1 MWITSSLSTALTP
14 TAIALGN
21 FDGVHRGHQTVISQ
35 IVTNPVRSTHSP
47 DWGSGSPLRGFSNR
61 SGSGVGRPTLGGL
74 ASGGVTPVPTV
85 MTFAPHPQEFF
96 SGQSLPLLTPLA
108 EKAVQI
114 NHLGIEQLVLLP
126 FNQALVDLSPAD
138 FVEDLLLR
146 QLRVQ
151 RISVGQDF
159 CFGKNRQGTA
169 ADLKALG
176 AAAGVAVE
184 IVPLSHRGGDRIS
197 SSRIRTALRQGD
209 LGTAT
214 DLLGRAYSLCG
225 RVVPGQRLGRQLGF
239 PTANLDLPADKF
251 LPAYG
256 VYSVWVEGLSGVR
269 ASPLAGVMNLGHR
282 PTVGGGSPRA
292 EVHLLDWQSG
302 DLYGHTLQVSLQSYL
317 RPEQTFP
324 GLEALRQQIHL
335 DCQLAQADLAR
346 ATIAP
351 GG

>member
-1 MWITSSLSTALTP
+1 
-14 TAIALGN
+14 
-21 FDGVHRGHQTVISQ
+21 
-35 IVTNPVRSTHSP
+35 
-47 DWGSGSPLRGFSNR
+47 
-61 SGSGVGRPTLGGL
+61 
-74 ASGGVTPVPTV
+74 

-114 NHLGIEQLVLLP
+114 SHLGIEQLVLLP
-126 FNQALVDLSPAD
+126 FNRALADLSPVR
-138 FVEDLLLR
+138 FVEDLLVK

-169 ADLKALG
+169 TDLKAL
-176 AAAGVAVE
+176 AEAVGVRVE
-184 IVPLSHRGGDRIS
+184 IVPLSYRGGDRIS

-209 LGTAT
+209 LRTAT

-251 LPAYG
+251 LPAFG

-269 ASPLAGVMNLGHR
+269 ASPLAGVMNLGNR
-282 PTVGGGSPRA
+282 PTVGGSSPRA
-292 EVHLLDWQSG
+292 EVHLLDWPGG

-317 RPEQTFP
+317 RPEQTFSC
-324 GLEALRQQIHL
+324 LENLRRQIQV

-346 ATIAP
+346 ATVAP

>member
-21 FDGVHRGHQTVISQ
+21 FDGVHRGHQAVISR
-35 IVTNPVRSTHSP
+35 VVPNPDGATRSP
-47 DWGSGSPLRGFSNR
+47 GWGSGPPLRGFSYR
-61 SGSGVGRPTLGGL
+61 SEPTLDQPLLPSLARGGGTL
-74 ASGGVTPVPTV
+74 VPTV

-96 SGQSLPLLTPLA
+96 SGQALPLLTPLA
-108 EKAVQI
+108 EKATQI
-114 NHLGIEQLVLLP
+114 SHLGIEQLVLLP
-126 FNQALVDLSPAD
+126 FNQALADLSPAD
-138 FVEDLLLR
+138 FVEDLLVR

-176 AAAGVAVE
+176 ETVGVEVE

-209 LGTAT
+209 LSTAT
-214 DLLGRAYSLCG
+214 ALLGRAYSLRG
-225 RVVPGQRLGRQLGF
+225 RVVSGQRLGRQLGF

-256 VYSVWVEGLSGVR
+256 VYSVWVEGLPGVI
-269 ASPLAGVMNLGHR
+269 ASPLAGVMNLGNR

-292 EVHLLDWQSG
+292 EVHLLGWQGG

-317 RPEQTFP
+317 RPEQTFSC
-324 GLEALRQQIHL
+324 LEALRQQIQV
-335 DCQLAQADLAR
+335 DCQLAQTDLAR
-346 ATIAP
+346 ATVGS